1 MKDFH
6 VVFPVEG
13 FVKVNERFESLLQ
26 TLAARQATIH
36 LVCSVENLPA
46 IYDDSAAMHS
56 QQSQVQKMAMV
67 LKYEML
73 DRIAQT
79 MQARYPGLLF
89 EYHVDTESLNRQVS
103 KLQDQFDFELLVA
116 DQDQLIASAQDGAN
130 STLLHVLTLTTLP
143 VWVVG
148 NATDAE
154 GDTLVAIDMPAH
166 NLQHEHLNRS
176 MVQVAYHLAL
186 EKGTDVHLA
195 HCWQLSGQQFMR
207 QWLKLTDID
216 VARFARVEK
225 QQRESRLLEYIEQAD
240 ATEAKFHIRVVE
252 GAANIAIPSMCDVQ
266 NMRMLVIGHDQS
278 PYGPMGH
285 VTSEM
290 LLSVNCDIL
299 VMPLTSE
306 APFGLMARQDV
317 MPDKGVRHH
326 S

>member
-1 MKDFH
+1 
-6 VVFPVEG
+6 
-13 FVKVNERFESLLQ
+13 
-26 TLAARQATIH
+26 
-36 LVCSVENLPA
+36 
-46 IYDDSAAMHS
+46 
-56 QQSQVQKMAMV
+56 
-67 LKYEML
+67 
-73 DRIAQT
+73 

-299 VMPLTSE
+299 VMPLASE